1 MAHPTQTYCIKPPA
15 NTLRVEAW
23 RDLPK
28 DRAAARY
35 KITAEDGGVH
45 VITVAKGN
53 RIILDALLEQPVY
66 CASPVR
72 VSDRVCILI
81 HKYGVPIT
89 KEMYE
94 NDEATGREK
103 FGVYFLNGRVERLGG
118 DGGAK

>member
-1 MAHPTQTYCIKPPA
+1 MTIPTKSDCIRPPT
-15 NTLRVEAW
+15 NSLRVAAW

-28 DRAAARY
+28 ERATALY

-45 VITVAKGN
+45 FITVAKGN
-53 RIILDALLEQPVY
+53 RIILDALLKQPVY

-94 NDEATGREK
+94 NDEATGRDR
-103 FGVYFLNGRVERLGG
+103 FGVYFLNGRVELLSRE
-118 DGGAK
+118 GGAQ